1 MQLHYEIESTMNNKI
16 IQDRIIRMNVCVHE
30 CMCFTE
36 RGYWEALTHQAGPQ
50 SVLKLT
56 KGWWC
61 FSYMKTTIITINRVR
76 NLCKWLRVECVIWQK
91 GGQMSAFMFTQ
102 IMLIWK
108 HWSQLLFMLIPAT
121 IILHWTFHIY

>member
-1 MQLHYEIESTMNNKI
+1 MQLYYEIESTLNHKI
-16 IQDRIIRMNVCVHE
+16 IQDQIIRKNICVHA

-36 RGYWEALTHQAGPQ
+36 RGCWEALTHQAGPQ
-50 SVLKLT
+50 LLQFT

-76 NLCKWLRVECVIWQK
+76 NLCKWLRVDCVIWQK
-91 GGQMSAFMFTQ
+91 RGQMSAFMFTQ

-108 HWSQLLFMLIPAT
+108 HWSQLLLMLIPVM
-121 IILHWTFHIY
+121 IILYWTFHIYL